1 MVFGRR
7 RYFHEFLE
15 SGEGIATNVLADR
28 LARLERADI
37 IRKTRDPQDRRRR
50 AYTLTDRGLDALP
63 VLLELIV
70 WGASHDPDTP
80 VTPEFLRRLREDRDE
95 VMRSYRPRL
104 RPSPNS

>member
-7 RYFHEFLE
+7 RYFREFLE

-28 LARLERADI
+28 LSRLEQEGI
-37 IRKTRDPQDRRRR
+37 IRKTPDRQDRRRR
-50 AYTLTDRGLDALP
+50 VYSLTDRGLDALP

-95 VMRSYRPRL
+95 VIRSYRTRVAP
-104 RPSPNS
+104 PPNA